1 MGTVVRKKELSLSTC
16 SLYVS
21 HYDNSLVEQI
31 LSSNLQMRKKMLR
44 DLMNM
49 LKAVLK
55 VKEMQVEP
63 QVLDTI
69 WH

>member
-1 MGTVVRKKELSLSTC
+1 
-16 SLYVS
+16 
-21 HYDNSLVEQI
+21 
-31 LSSNLQMRKKMLR
+31 MLR